1 MAAAGRLGGGALV
14 RGEEH
19 TLPQLRGAGIR
30 HGQAGDNNIHTA
42 KINKGQRKGCFL
54 EFSSEARNI
63 VLVLYSHY

>member
-30 HGQAGDNNIHTA
+30 HGQAGDNNKYTQ
-42 KINKGQRKGCFL
+42 QRSIKDKEKAVFRSFHLKQG
-54 EFSSEARNI
+54 I
-63 VLVLYSHY
+63 

>member
-42 KINKGQRKGCFL
+42 KINKGQREGSF
-54 EFSSEARNI
+54 F
-63 VLVLYSHY
+63 